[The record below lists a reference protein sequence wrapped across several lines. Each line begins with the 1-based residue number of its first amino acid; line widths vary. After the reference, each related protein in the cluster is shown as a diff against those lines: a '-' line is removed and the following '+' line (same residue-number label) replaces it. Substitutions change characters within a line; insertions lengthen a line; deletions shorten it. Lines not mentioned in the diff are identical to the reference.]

1 MTFFVQLKYWPE
13 LNLSI
18 KVNDLSEINLL
29 AKMEIQDAYPVR
41 DKLKVT
47 TNGDK
52 IPMN

>member
-1 MTFFVQLKYWPE
+1 
-13 LNLSI
+13 
-18 KVNDLSEINLL
+18 
-29 AKMEIQDAYPVR
+29 MEIQDAYPVR